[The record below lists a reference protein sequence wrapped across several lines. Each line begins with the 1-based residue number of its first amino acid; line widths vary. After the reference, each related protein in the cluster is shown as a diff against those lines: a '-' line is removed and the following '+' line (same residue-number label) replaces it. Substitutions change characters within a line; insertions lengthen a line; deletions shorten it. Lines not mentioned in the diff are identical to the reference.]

1 MIHFTSQTE
10 IDNFIQ
16 RAGAL
21 ATQVGYKWV
30 KLRDAGAENA
40 EYYHL
45 KYKYIMAVIPAL
57 CGFIYGSDTN
67 MITDA
72 ECDQAYE
79 NIIGIG
85 SICDN
90 YNLLLDKL

>member
-1 MIHFTSQTE
+1 MNHFNSQTE

-16 RAGAL
+16 RSGAL
-21 ATQVGYKWV
+21 ATQIGYKWV

-40 EYYHL
+40 EVFHVN
-45 KYKYIMAVIPAL
+45 YKYIMAVIPAL
-57 CGFIYGSDTN
+57 CGFVYGSTTN

-79 NIIGIG
+79 NIIGLG
-85 SICDN
+85 NICDN
-90 YNLLLDKL
+90 YNLLSDKL